1 MVQLSQQY
9 LLIDLHLSYM
19 QELMAMTTGTYIL
32 IKYIKLLLYY
42 I

>member
-19 QELMAMTTGTYIL
+19 QELMAMTTGPTY
-32 IKYIKLLLYY
+32 
-42 I
+42 